1 MIISIVAL
9 AIVGVKVIVWI
20 ICYVGFMWVIKTRVF
35 VCAVCVKGVVS
46 IKRITSIKFTKRVR
60 G

>member
-1 MIISIVAL
+1 MVVCVIIGIVAL
-9 AIVGVKVIVWI
+9 AIVWI
-20 ICYVGFMWVIKTRVF
+20 ICYVGFMWVIKIRVF

-46 IKRITSIKFTKRVR
+46 IKRITSVKFAKRVR